1 MPKGGSQKK
10 VKDTGELAKMVNTNT
25 LQEGPDMRSCRKFWT
40 KHLKLGQAKRED
52 RRATRSGVR
61 EKRSDWRTQHTAD
74 GAAGA
79 LPSHPDS

>member
-1 MPKGGSQKK
+1 MAGPHASLGIFALPKGGSQKK

-61 EKRSDWRTQHTAD
+61 EEVYQEV
-74 GAAGA
+74 
-79 LPSHPDS
+79 